1 MKPFK
6 KYHISI
12 GSNIGD
18 RLQNLQNAIDLIHLE
33 ISIVCSISSVYRTN
47 AVGFKGDYFYNICI
61 SFFSN
66 DDHNNV
72 MNSLLDIEKKL
83 GRTRGSNNV
92 YESRVIDLDML
103 LIEDEI
109 VNNNLLTIPHPSMH
123 LREFVLIPL
132 NDIDPNINHP
142 IFNKNAIEL
151 LKLCEG
157 NNKVEKIKDKLSN
170 PKDKFNISNFKY
182 IAIEGNIG
190 AGKSSLAKMISVD
203 FNSKLI
209 LERFADNPF
218 LPKFYEEPDRY
229 AFTLEMSFLAERYQQ
244 ITDDLSQLN
253 IFNDS
258 IISDY
263 DIFKSLIFSKITLSD
278 DEFALYRK
286 LFFSMYKDILKPDL
300 YIYLNQNV
308 DRLKENIKKRG
319 RDYEQNIDKKYLN
332 NINSGYLDFHKSQ
345 TDLNIKIIDINDL
358 DFVNNRI
365 DYLSILS
372 SICE

>member
-1 MKPFK
+1 MKSFN

-18 RLQNLQNAIDLIHLE
+18 KLQNLQDAIDLIHLE
-33 ISIVCSISSVYRTN
+33 ISIVSSISPIYKTK
-47 AVGFKGDYFYNICI
+47 AVGFEGDDFYNICI

-66 DDHNNV
+66 DDPNN
-72 MNSLLDIEKKL
+72 LLQTLLNIETKL
-83 GRTRGSNNV
+83 GRTRSDKNV
-92 YESRVIDLDML
+92 YESRIVDLDII
-103 LIEDEI
+103 LIEDQVI
-109 VNNNLLTIPHPSMH
+109 NNNLLTVPHPSMH
-123 LREFVLIPL
+123 LREFVLAPL

-142 IFNKNAIEL
+142 ILNKNSNEL
-151 LKLCEG
+151 LKSCKG
-157 NNKVEKIKDKLSN
+157 SNVEKLSKVLSN
-170 PKDKFNISNFKY
+170 PKDQFNISKFKY

-190 AGKSSLAKMISVD
+190 AGKTSLAKKISID

-218 LPKFYEEPDRY
+218 LPKFYEDPDRY

-253 IFNDS
+253 IFSDS
-258 IISDY
+258 IVSDY
-263 DIFKSLIFSKITLSD
+263 DIFKSLIFSKITLSE

-300 YIYLNQNV
+300 YIYLNQNI

-319 RDYEQNIDKKYLN
+319 RDYEQNIDSKYLK
-332 NINSGYLDFHKSQ
+332 NINSGYLDFHKTQ
-345 TDLNIKIIDINDL
+345 TDLNIKIIDINNM
-358 DFVNNRI
+358 DFVNNRM
-365 DYLSILS
+365 DYLSLLK
-372 SICE
+372 SICQ

>member
-1 MKPFK
+1 MKSFN

-18 RLQNLQNAIDLIHLE
+18 KLQNLQDAIDLIHLE
-33 ISIVCSISSVYRTN
+33 ISIVSSISPIYKTK
-47 AVGFKGDYFYNICI
+47 AVGFEGDDFYNICI

-66 DDHNNV
+66 DDPNNILQ
-72 MNSLLDIEKKL
+72 SLLNIETKL
-83 GRTRGSNNV
+83 GRTRSDKNV
-92 YESRVIDLDML
+92 YESRKIDLDII
-103 LIEDEI
+103 LIEDQVI
-109 VNNNLLTIPHPSMH
+109 SNNLLTVPHPSMH
-123 LREFVLIPL
+123 LREFVLAPL

-142 IFNKNAIEL
+142 ILNKNSNEL
-151 LKLCEG
+151 LKSCKD
-157 NNKVEKIKDKLSN
+157 NNIKKLSKVLSN
-170 PKDKFNISNFKY
+170 PKDQFNISKFKY

-190 AGKSSLAKMISVD
+190 AGKTSLAKKISID

-218 LPKFYEEPDRY
+218 LPKFYEDPDRY

-253 IFNDS
+253 IFSDS
-258 IISDY
+258 IVSDY
-263 DIFKSLIFSKITLSD
+263 DIFKSLIFSKITLSE

-300 YIYLNQNV
+300 YIYLNQNI

-319 RDYEQNIDKKYLN
+319 RDYEQNIDSKYLK
-332 NINSGYLDFHKSQ
+332 NINSGYLDFHKTQ
-345 TDLNIKIIDINDL
+345 TDLNIKIIDINNM

-365 DYLSILS
+365 DYLNILK
-372 SICE
+372 SICQ

>member
-1 MKPFK
+1 MKSFN

-33 ISIVCSISSVYRTN
+33 ISIISSISPIYRTK
-47 AVGFKGDYFYNICI
+47 AVGFNGDDFYNICI

-66 DDHNNV
+66 DDPNNLLQ
-72 MNSLLDIEKKL
+72 SLLNIEEKL
-83 GRTRGSNNV
+83 GRTRSDKNV
-92 YESRVIDLDML
+92 YESRTIDLDII
-103 LIEDEI
+103 LIEDQI
-109 VNNNLLTIPHPSMH
+109 INNNLLTVPHPSMH
-123 LREFVLIPL
+123 LREFVLAPL

-142 IFNKNAIEL
+142 ILNKNSNEL
-151 LKLCEG
+151 LKSCESG
-157 NNKVEKIKDKLSN
+157 DVEKLREILTN
-170 PKDKFNISNFKY
+170 PKDQFDISKFKY

-190 AGKSSLAKMISVD
+190 AGKTSLAKKISID

-218 LPKFYEEPDRY
+218 LPKFYEDPDRY

-258 IISDY
+258 IVSDY
-263 DIFKSLIFSKITLSD
+263 DIFKSLIFSKITLSE

-300 YIYLNQNV
+300 YIYLNQNI

-319 RDYEQNIDKKYLN
+319 RDYEQNIDSKYLKS
-332 NINSGYLDFHKSQ
+332 INAGYLDFHKTQ
-345 TDLNIKIIDINDL
+345 TDLNIKIIDINNM

-365 DYLSILS
+365 DYLSILK
-372 SICE
+372 SICQ

>member
-1 MKPFK
+1 MKSFN

-33 ISIVCSISSVYRTN
+33 ISIVTSISPIYKTK
-47 AVGFKGDYFYNICI
+47 AIGFKGDDFYNICI

-66 DDHNNV
+66 DDPNNLLQ
-72 MNSLLDIEKKL
+72 SLLSIETKL
-83 GRTRGSNNV
+83 GRTRSDKNV
-92 YESRVIDLDML
+92 YESRTIDLDII
-103 LIEDEI
+103 LIEDQI
-109 VNNNLLTIPHPSMH
+109 INNNLLTVPHPSMH
-123 LREFVLIPL
+123 LREFVLAPL

-142 IFNKNAIEL
+142 ILNKNSNEL
-151 LKLCEG
+151 LKSCKG
-157 NNKVEKIKDKLSN
+157 SNVEKLSKVLSN
-170 PKDKFNISNFKY
+170 PKDQFNISKFKY

-190 AGKSSLAKMISVD
+190 AGKTSLAKKISID

-253 IFNDS
+253 IFSDS
-258 IISDY
+258 IVSDY
-263 DIFKSLIFSKITLSD
+263 DIFKSLIFSKITLSE

-300 YIYLNQNV
+300 YIYLNQNI

-319 RDYEQNIDKKYLN
+319 RDYEQNIDSKYLK
-332 NINSGYLDFHKSQ
+332 NINSGYLDFHKTQ
-345 TDLNIKIIDINDL
+345 TDLNIKIIDINNM
-358 DFVNNRI
+358 DFLNNRI
-365 DYLSILS
+365 DYLNILK
-372 SICE
+372 SICQ

>member
-1 MKPFK
+1 MKSFN

-18 RLQNLQNAIDLIHLE
+18 RLQNLQDAIDLIHLE
-33 ISIVCSISSVYRTN
+33 ISIVTSISPIYQTK
-47 AVGFKGDYFYNICI
+47 AVGFEGDDFYNICI

-66 DDHNNV
+66 DDPNN
-72 MNSLLDIEKKL
+72 LLQTLLNIETKL
-83 GRTRGSNNV
+83 GRTRSDKNV
-92 YESRVIDLDML
+92 FESRIIDLDII
-103 LIEDEI
+103 LIEDQVI
-109 VNNNLLTIPHPSMH
+109 NNNLLTVPHPSMH
-123 LREFVLIPL
+123 LREFVLAPL

-142 IFNKNAIEL
+142 ILNKNSNEL
-151 LKLCEG
+151 LKSCKD
-157 NNKVEKIKDKLSN
+157 NNIKKLSKVLSN
-170 PKDKFNISNFKY
+170 PKDQFNISKFKY

-190 AGKSSLAKMISVD
+190 AGKTSLAKKISID

-253 IFNDS
+253 IFSDS
-258 IISDY
+258 IVSDY
-263 DIFKSLIFSKITLSD
+263 DIFKSLIFSKITLSE

-300 YIYLNQNV
+300 YIYLNQNI

-319 RDYEQNIDKKYLN
+319 RDYEQNIDSKYLK
-332 NINSGYLDFHKSQ
+332 NINSGYLDFHKTQ
-345 TDLNIKIIDINDL
+345 TDLNIKIIDINNM

-365 DYLSILS
+365 DYLSLLK
-372 SICE
+372 SICQ

>member
-1 MKPFK
+1 MKSFN

-33 ISIVCSISSVYRTN
+33 ISIISSISPIYKTK
-47 AVGFKGDYFYNICI
+47 AVGFNGDDFYNICI

-66 DDHNNV
+66 DDPNNLLQ
-72 MNSLLDIEKKL
+72 SLLNIEGKL
-83 GRTRGSNNV
+83 GRTRNNKNV
-92 YESRVIDLDML
+92 YESRTIDLDII
-103 LIEDEI
+103 LIEDQI
-109 VNNNLLTIPHPSMH
+109 INNNLLTVPHPSMH
-123 LREFVLIPL
+123 LREFVLAPL

-142 IFNKNAIEL
+142 ILNKNSNEL
-151 LKLCEG
+151 LKSCESG
-157 NNKVEKIKDKLSN
+157 DVKKLREILTN
-170 PKDKFNISNFKY
+170 PKDQFDISKFKY

-190 AGKSSLAKMISVD
+190 AGKTSLAKKISID

-218 LPKFYEEPDRY
+218 LPKFYEDPDRY

-258 IISDY
+258 IVSDY
-263 DIFKSLIFSKITLSD
+263 DIFKSLIFSKITLSE

-300 YIYLNQNV
+300 YIYLNQNI

-319 RDYEQNIDKKYLN
+319 RDYEQNIDSKYLKS
-332 NINSGYLDFHKSQ
+332 INSGYLDFHKTQ
-345 TDLNIKIIDINDL
+345 TDLNIKIIDINNM

-365 DYLSILS
+365 DYLSILK
-372 SICE
+372 SICQ

>member
-1 MKPFK
+1 MKSFN

-33 ISIVCSISSVYRTN
+33 ISIVTSISPIYKTK
-47 AVGFKGDYFYNICI
+47 AVGFKGDDFYNICI

-66 DDHNNV
+66 DDPNNLLQ
-72 MNSLLDIEKKL
+72 SLLNIETKL
-83 GRTRGSNNV
+83 GRTRSDKNV
-92 YESRVIDLDML
+92 YESRTIDLDII
-103 LIEDEI
+103 LIEDQI
-109 VNNNLLTIPHPSMH
+109 INNNLLTVPHPSMH
-123 LREFVLIPL
+123 LREFVLAPL

-142 IFNKNAIEL
+142 ILNKNSNEL
-151 LKLCEG
+151 LKSCKG
-157 NNKVEKIKDKLSN
+157 SNVEKLSKVLSN
-170 PKDKFNISNFKY
+170 PKDQFNISKFKY

-190 AGKSSLAKMISVD
+190 AGKTSLAKKISID

-253 IFNDS
+253 IFSDS
-258 IISDY
+258 IVSDY
-263 DIFKSLIFSKITLSD
+263 DIFKSLIFSKITLSE

-300 YIYLNQNV
+300 YIYLNQNI

-319 RDYEQNIDKKYLN
+319 RDYEQNIDSKYLK
-332 NINSGYLDFHKSQ
+332 NINSGYLDFHKTQ
-345 TDLNIKIIDINDL
+345 TDLNIKIIDINNM
-358 DFVNNRI
+358 DFLNNRI
-365 DYLSILS
+365 DYLNILK
-372 SICE
+372 SICQ

>member
-1 MKPFK
+1 MKSFN

-18 RLQNLQNAIDLIHLE
+18 RLQNLQDAIDLIHLE
-33 ISIVCSISSVYRTN
+33 ISIVTSISPIYQTK
-47 AVGFKGDYFYNICI
+47 AVGFEGDDFYNICI

-66 DDHNNV
+66 DDPNNILQ
-72 MNSLLDIEKKL
+72 SLLNIETKL
-83 GRTRGSNNV
+83 GRTRSDKNV
-92 YESRVIDLDML
+92 FESRKIDLDII
-103 LIEDEI
+103 LIEDQVI
-109 VNNNLLTIPHPSMH
+109 NNNLLTVPHPSMH
-123 LREFVLIPL
+123 LREFVLAPL

-142 IFNKNAIEL
+142 ILNKNSNEL
-151 LKLCEG
+151 LKSCKD
-157 NNKVEKIKDKLSN
+157 NNIKKLSKVLSN
-170 PKDKFNISNFKY
+170 PKDQFNISKFKY

-190 AGKSSLAKMISVD
+190 AGKTSLAKKISID

-253 IFNDS
+253 IFSDS
-258 IISDY
+258 IVSDY
-263 DIFKSLIFSKITLSD
+263 DIFKSLIFSKITLSE

-300 YIYLNQNV
+300 YIYLNQNI

-319 RDYEQNIDKKYLN
+319 RDYEQNIDSKYLK
-332 NINSGYLDFHKSQ
+332 NINSGYLDFHKTQ
-345 TDLNIKIIDINDL
+345 TDLNIKIIDINNM

-365 DYLSILS
+365 DYLSLLK
-372 SICE
+372 SICQ

>member
-1 MKPFK
+1 MKSFN

-33 ISIVCSISSVYRTN
+33 ISIISSISPIYKTK
-47 AVGFKGDYFYNICI
+47 AVGFNGDDFYNICI

-66 DDHNNV
+66 DDPNNLLQ
-72 MNSLLDIEKKL
+72 SLLNIEGKL
-83 GRTRGSNNV
+83 GRTRNNKNV
-92 YESRVIDLDML
+92 YESRTIDLDII
-103 LIEDEI
+103 LIEDQI
-109 VNNNLLTIPHPSMH
+109 INNNLLTVPHPSMH
-123 LREFVLIPL
+123 LREFVLAPL

-142 IFNKNAIEL
+142 ILNKNSNEL
-151 LKLCEG
+151 LKLCKSG
-157 NNKVEKIKDKLSN
+157 HIEKLREILTN
-170 PKDKFNISNFKY
+170 PKDQFDISKFKY

-190 AGKSSLAKMISVD
+190 AGKTSLAKKISID

-258 IISDY
+258 IVSDY
-263 DIFKSLIFSKITLSD
+263 DIFKSLIFSKITLSE
-278 DEFALYRK
+278 DEFALYRR

-300 YIYLNQNV
+300 YIYLNQNI

-319 RDYEQNIDKKYLN
+319 RDYEQNIDSKYLKS
-332 NINSGYLDFHKSQ
+332 INSGYLDFHKTQ
-345 TDLNIKIIDINDL
+345 TDLNIKIIDINNM

-365 DYLSILS
+365 DYLSILK
-372 SICE
+372 SICQ

>member
-1 MKPFK
+1 MKSFN

-33 ISIVCSISSVYRTN
+33 ISIVTSISPIYKTK
-47 AVGFKGDYFYNICI
+47 AVGFKGDDFYNICI

-66 DDHNNV
+66 DDPNNLLQ
-72 MNSLLDIEKKL
+72 SLLNIETKL
-83 GRTRGSNNV
+83 GRTRSDKNV
-92 YESRVIDLDML
+92 YESRTIDLDII
-103 LIEDEI
+103 LIEDQI
-109 VNNNLLTIPHPSMH
+109 INNNLLTVPHPSMH
-123 LREFVLIPL
+123 LREFVLAPL

-142 IFNKNAIEL
+142 ILNKNSNEL
-151 LKLCEG
+151 LKSCKG
-157 NNKVEKIKDKLSN
+157 SNVEKLSKVLSN
-170 PKDKFNISNFKY
+170 PKDQFNISKFKY

-190 AGKSSLAKMISVD
+190 AGKTSLAKKISID

-253 IFNDS
+253 IFSDS
-258 IISDY
+258 IVSDY
-263 DIFKSLIFSKITLSD
+263 DIFKSLIFSKITLSE

-300 YIYLNQNV
+300 YIYLNQNI

-319 RDYEQNIDKKYLN
+319 RDYEQNIDSKYLK
-332 NINSGYLDFHKSQ
+332 NINSGYLDFHKTQ
-345 TDLNIKIIDINDL
+345 TDLNIKIIDINNM

-365 DYLSILS
+365 DYLNILK
-372 SICE
+372 SICQ

>member
-1 MKPFK
+1 MKSFN

-18 RLQNLQNAIDLIHLE
+18 RLQNLQDAIDLIHLE
-33 ISIVCSISSVYRTN
+33 ISIVTSISPIYQTK
-47 AVGFKGDYFYNICI
+47 AVGFEGDDFYNICI

-66 DDHNNV
+66 DDPNN
-72 MNSLLDIEKKL
+72 LLQTLLNIETKL
-83 GRTRGSNNV
+83 GRTRSDKNV
-92 YESRVIDLDML
+92 YESRIIDLDII
-103 LIEDEI
+103 LIEDQVI
-109 VNNNLLTIPHPSMH
+109 INNLLTVPHPSMH
-123 LREFVLIPL
+123 LREFVLAPL

-142 IFNKNAIEL
+142 ILNKNSNEL
-151 LKLCEG
+151 LKSCKG
-157 NNKVEKIKDKLSN
+157 NNIKKLSKVLSN
-170 PKDKFNISNFKY
+170 PKDQFNISKFKY

-190 AGKSSLAKMISVD
+190 AGKTSLAKKISID

-253 IFNDS
+253 IFSDS
-258 IISDY
+258 IVSDY
-263 DIFKSLIFSKITLSD
+263 DIFKSLIFSKITLSE

-300 YIYLNQNV
+300 YIYLNQNI

-319 RDYEQNIDKKYLN
+319 RDYEQNIDSKYLK
-332 NINSGYLDFHKSQ
+332 NINSGYLDFHKTQ
-345 TDLNIKIIDINDL
+345 TDLNIKIIDINNM

-365 DYLSILS
+365 DYLSILK
-372 SICE
+372 SICQ

>member
-1 MKPFK
+1 MKSFN

-18 RLQNLQNAIDLIHLE
+18 KLQNLQDAIDLIHLE
-33 ISIVCSISSVYRTN
+33 ISIVSSISPIYKTK
-47 AVGFKGDYFYNICI
+47 AVGFEGDDFYNICI

-66 DDHNNV
+66 DDPNNILQ
-72 MNSLLDIEKKL
+72 SLLNIETKL
-83 GRTRGSNNV
+83 GRTRSDKNV
-92 YESRVIDLDML
+92 YESRIIDLDII
-103 LIEDEI
+103 LIEDQVI
-109 VNNNLLTIPHPSMH
+109 INNLLTVPHPSMH
-123 LREFVLIPL
+123 LREFVLAPL

-142 IFNKNAIEL
+142 ILNKNSNEL
-151 LKLCEG
+151 LKSCKG
-157 NNKVEKIKDKLSN
+157 SNVEKLSKVLSN
-170 PKDKFNISNFKY
+170 PKDQFNISKFKY

-190 AGKSSLAKMISVD
+190 AGKTSLAKKISID

-218 LPKFYEEPDRY
+218 LPKFYEDPDRY

-253 IFNDS
+253 IFSDS
-258 IISDY
+258 IVSDY
-263 DIFKSLIFSKITLSD
+263 DIFKSLIFSKITLSE

-300 YIYLNQNV
+300 YIYLNQNI

-319 RDYEQNIDKKYLN
+319 RDYEQNIDSKYLK
-332 NINSGYLDFHKSQ
+332 NINSGYLDFHKTQ
-345 TDLNIKIIDINDL
+345 TDLNIKIIDINNM

-365 DYLSILS
+365 DYLNILK
-372 SICE
+372 SICQ

>member
-1 MKPFK
+1 MKSFK

-83 GRTRGSNNV
+83 GRIRGSNNV

>member
-1 MKPFK
+1 MKSFN

-18 RLQNLQNAIDLIHLE
+18 RLQNLQDAIDLIHLE
-33 ISIVCSISSVYRTN
+33 ISIVTSISPIYQTK
-47 AVGFKGDYFYNICI
+47 AVGFEGDDFYNICI

-66 DDHNNV
+66 DDPNN
-72 MNSLLDIEKKL
+72 LLQTLLNIETKL
-83 GRTRGSNNV
+83 GRTRSDKNV
-92 YESRVIDLDML
+92 YESRIIDLDII
-103 LIEDEI
+103 LIEDQVI
-109 VNNNLLTIPHPSMH
+109 NNNLLTVPHPSMH
-123 LREFVLIPL
+123 LREFVLAPL

-142 IFNKNAIEL
+142 ILNKNSNEL
-151 LKLCEG
+151 LKSCKD
-157 NNKVEKIKDKLSN
+157 NNIKKLSKVLSN
-170 PKDKFNISNFKY
+170 PKDQFNISKFKY

-190 AGKSSLAKMISVD
+190 AGKTSLAKKISID

-253 IFNDS
+253 IFSDS
-258 IISDY
+258 IVSDY
-263 DIFKSLIFSKITLSD
+263 DIFKSLIFSKITLSE

-300 YIYLNQNV
+300 YIYLNQNI

-319 RDYEQNIDKKYLN
+319 RDYEQNIDSKYLK
-332 NINSGYLDFHKSQ
+332 NINSGYLDFHKTQ
-345 TDLNIKIIDINDL
+345 TDLNIKIIDINDM

-365 DYLSILS
+365 DYLSILK
-372 SICE
+372 SICQ

>member
-12 GSNIGD
+12 GSNVGD

-103 LIEDEI
+103 LIEDDI

-170 PKDKFNISNFKY
+170 PKDKFNISKFKY

>member
-1 MKPFK
+1 MKSFN

-33 ISIVCSISSVYRTN
+33 ISIISSISPIYKTK
-47 AVGFKGDYFYNICI
+47 AVGFNGDHFYNICI

-66 DDHNNV
+66 DDPNNLLQ
-72 MNSLLDIEKKL
+72 SLLNIEGKL
-83 GRTRGSNNV
+83 GRTRNDKNV
-92 YESRVIDLDML
+92 YESRTIDLDII
-103 LIEDEI
+103 LIEDQI
-109 VNNNLLTIPHPSMH
+109 INNNLLTVPHPSMH
-123 LREFVLIPL
+123 LREFVLAPL

-142 IFNKNAIEL
+142 ILNKNSNEL
-151 LKLCEG
+151 LKLCKSG
-157 NNKVEKIKDKLSN
+157 HIEKLREILTN
-170 PKDKFNISNFKY
+170 PKDQFDISKFKY

-190 AGKSSLAKMISVD
+190 AGKTSLAKKISID

-258 IISDY
+258 IVSDY
-263 DIFKSLIFSKITLSD
+263 DIFKSLIFSKITLSE

-300 YIYLNQNV
+300 YIYLNQNI

-319 RDYEQNIDKKYLN
+319 RDYEQNIDSKYLK
-332 NINSGYLDFHKSQ
+332 NINSGYLDFHKTQ
-345 TDLNIKIIDINDL
+345 TDLNIKIIDINNM

-365 DYLSILS
+365 DYLSILK
-372 SICE
+372 SICQ

>member
-1 MKPFK
+1 MKSFN

-33 ISIVCSISSVYRTN
+33 ISIISSISPIYKTK
-47 AVGFKGDYFYNICI
+47 AVGFNGDDFYNICI

-66 DDHNNV
+66 DDPNNLLQ
-72 MNSLLDIEKKL
+72 SLLNIEGKL
-83 GRTRGSNNV
+83 GRTRNNKNV
-92 YESRVIDLDML
+92 YESRTIDLDII
-103 LIEDEI
+103 LIEDQI
-109 VNNNLLTIPHPSMH
+109 INNNLLTVPHPSMH
-123 LREFVLIPL
+123 LREFVLAPL

-142 IFNKNAIEL
+142 ILNKNSNEL
-151 LKLCEG
+151 LKSCESG
-157 NNKVEKIKDKLSN
+157 DVEKLREILTN
-170 PKDKFNISNFKY
+170 PKDQFDISKFKY

-190 AGKSSLAKMISVD
+190 AGKTSLAKKISID

-218 LPKFYEEPDRY
+218 LPKFYDDPDRY

-258 IISDY
+258 IVSDY
-263 DIFKSLIFSKITLSD
+263 DIFKSLIFSKITLSE

-300 YIYLNQNV
+300 YIYLNQNI
-308 DRLKENIKKRG
+308 DRLKENIKKRV
-319 RDYEQNIDKKYLN
+319 RDYEQNIDSKYLKS
-332 NINSGYLDFHKSQ
+332 INSGYLDFHKTQ
-345 TDLNIKIIDINDL
+345 TDLNIKIIDINNM

-365 DYLSILS
+365 DYLSILK
-372 SICE
+372 SICQ

>member
-1 MKPFK
+1 MKSFN

-33 ISIVCSISSVYRTN
+33 ISIISSISPIYRTK
-47 AVGFKGDYFYNICI
+47 AVCFNGDDFYNICI

-66 DDHNNV
+66 DDPNNLLQ
-72 MNSLLDIEKKL
+72 SLLNIEGKL
-83 GRTRGSNNV
+83 GRTRNNKNV
-92 YESRVIDLDML
+92 YESRTIDLDII
-103 LIEDEI
+103 LIEDQI
-109 VNNNLLTIPHPSMH
+109 INNNLLTVPHPSMH
-123 LREFVLIPL
+123 LREFVLAPL

-142 IFNKNAIEL
+142 ILNKNSNEL
-151 LKLCEG
+151 LKSCESG
-157 NNKVEKIKDKLSN
+157 DVEKLREILTN
-170 PKDKFNISNFKY
+170 PKDQFDISKFKY

-190 AGKSSLAKMISVD
+190 AGKTSLAKKISID

-218 LPKFYEEPDRY
+218 LPKFYEDPDRY

-258 IISDY
+258 IVSDY
-263 DIFKSLIFSKITLSD
+263 DIFKSLIFSKITLSE

-300 YIYLNQNV
+300 YIYLNQNI

-319 RDYEQNIDKKYLN
+319 RDYEQNIDSKYLKS
-332 NINSGYLDFHKSQ
+332 INSGYLDFHKTQ
-345 TDLNIKIIDINDL
+345 TDLNIKIIDINNM

-365 DYLSILS
+365 DYLSILK
-372 SICE
+372 SICQ

>member
-1 MKPFK
+1 MKSFN

-33 ISIVCSISSVYRTN
+33 ISIISSISPIYKTK
-47 AVGFKGDYFYNICI
+47 AVGFNGDDFYNICI

-66 DDHNNV
+66 DDPNNLLQ
-72 MNSLLDIEKKL
+72 SLLNIEGKL
-83 GRTRGSNNV
+83 GRTRNNKNV
-92 YESRVIDLDML
+92 YESRTIDLDII
-103 LIEDEI
+103 LIEDQI
-109 VNNNLLTIPHPSMH
+109 INNNLLTVPHPSMH
-123 LREFVLIPL
+123 LREFVLAPL

-142 IFNKNAIEL
+142 ILNKNSNEL
-151 LKLCEG
+151 LKSCESG
-157 NNKVEKIKDKLSN
+157 DVEKLREILTN
-170 PKDKFNISNFKY
+170 PKDKFDISKFKY

-190 AGKSSLAKMISVD
+190 AGKTSLAKKISID

-218 LPKFYEEPDRY
+218 LPKFYEDPDRY

-258 IISDY
+258 IVSDY
-263 DIFKSLIFSKITLSD
+263 DIFKSLIFSKITLSE

-300 YIYLNQNV
+300 YIYLNQNI

-319 RDYEQNIDKKYLN
+319 RDYEQNIDSKYLKS
-332 NINSGYLDFHKSQ
+332 INSGYLDFHKTQ
-345 TDLNIKIIDINDL
+345 TDLNIKIIDINNM

-365 DYLSILS
+365 DYLSILK
-372 SICE
+372 SICQ

>member
-1 MKPFK
+1 MKSFN

-33 ISIVCSISSVYRTN
+33 ISIVTSISPIYKTK
-47 AVGFKGDYFYNICI
+47 AVGFKGDDFYNICI

-66 DDHNNV
+66 DDPNNLLQ
-72 MNSLLDIEKKL
+72 SLLSIETKL
-83 GRTRGSNNV
+83 GRTRSDKNV
-92 YESRVIDLDML
+92 YESRTIDLDII
-103 LIEDEI
+103 LIEDQI
-109 VNNNLLTIPHPSMH
+109 INNNLLTVPHPSMH
-123 LREFVLIPL
+123 LREFVLAPL

-142 IFNKNAIEL
+142 ILNKNSNEL
-151 LKLCEG
+151 LKSCKG
-157 NNKVEKIKDKLSN
+157 SNVEKLSKVLSN
-170 PKDKFNISNFKY
+170 PKDQFNISKFKY

-190 AGKSSLAKMISVD
+190 AGKTSLAKKISID

-253 IFNDS
+253 IFSDS
-258 IISDY
+258 IVSDY
-263 DIFKSLIFSKITLSD
+263 DIFKSLIFSKITLSE

-300 YIYLNQNV
+300 YIYLNQNIE
-308 DRLKENIKKRG
+308 RLKENIKKRG
-319 RDYEQNIDKKYLN
+319 RDYEQNIDSKYLK
-332 NINSGYLDFHKSQ
+332 NINSGYLDFHKTQ
-345 TDLNIKIIDINDL
+345 TDLNIKIIDINNM
-358 DFVNNRI
+358 DFLNNRI
-365 DYLSILS
+365 DYLNILK
-372 SICE
+372 SICQ

>member
-12 GSNIGD
+12 GSNVGD

-83 GRTRGSNNV
+83 GRIRGSNNV

>member
-12 GSNIGD
+12 GSNVGD

>member
-1 MKPFK
+1 MKSFN

-18 RLQNLQNAIDLIHLE
+18 RLQNLQDAIDLIHLE
-33 ISIVCSISSVYRTN
+33 ISIVTSISPIYQTK
-47 AVGFKGDYFYNICI
+47 AVGFEGDDFYNICI

-66 DDHNNV
+66 DDPNN
-72 MNSLLDIEKKL
+72 LLQTLLNIETKL
-83 GRTRGSNNV
+83 GRTRSDKNV
-92 YESRVIDLDML
+92 YESRIIDLDII
-103 LIEDEI
+103 LIEDQVI
-109 VNNNLLTIPHPSMH
+109 INNLLTVPHPSMH
-123 LREFVLIPL
+123 LREFVLAPL

-142 IFNKNAIEL
+142 ILNKNSNEL
-151 LKLCEG
+151 LKSCKG
-157 NNKVEKIKDKLSN
+157 NNIKKLSKVLSN
-170 PKDKFNISNFKY
+170 PKDQFNISKFKY

-190 AGKSSLAKMISVD
+190 AGKTSLAKKISID

-253 IFNDS
+253 IFSDS
-258 IISDY
+258 IVSDY
-263 DIFKSLIFSKITLSD
+263 DIFKSLIFSKITLSE

-300 YIYLNQNV
+300 YIYLNQNI

-319 RDYEQNIDKKYLN
+319 RDYEQNIDSKYLK
-332 NINSGYLDFHKSQ
+332 NINSGYLDFHKTQ
-345 TDLNIKIIDINDL
+345 TDLNIKIIDINNM

-365 DYLSILS
+365 DYLSLLK
-372 SICE
+372 SICQ

>member
-1 MKPFK
+1 MKSFN

-33 ISIVCSISSVYRTN
+33 ISIVTSISPIYKTK
-47 AVGFKGDYFYNICI
+47 AVGFKGDDFYNICI

-66 DDHNNV
+66 DDPNNLLQ
-72 MNSLLDIEKKL
+72 SLLNIETKL
-83 GRTRGSNNV
+83 GRTRSDKNV
-92 YESRVIDLDML
+92 YESRTIDLDII
-103 LIEDEI
+103 LIEDQI
-109 VNNNLLTIPHPSMH
+109 INNNLLTVPHPSMH
-123 LREFVLIPL
+123 LREFVLAPL

-142 IFNKNAIEL
+142 ILNKNSNEL
-151 LKLCEG
+151 LKSCKG
-157 NNKVEKIKDKLSN
+157 SNVEKLSKVLSN
-170 PKDKFNISNFKY
+170 PKDQFNISKFKY

-190 AGKSSLAKMISVD
+190 AGKTSLAKKISID

-253 IFNDS
+253 IFSDS
-258 IISDY
+258 IVSDY
-263 DIFKSLIFSKITLSD
+263 DIFKSLIFSKITLSE

-300 YIYLNQNV
+300 YIYLNQNIE
-308 DRLKENIKKRG
+308 RLKENIKKRG
-319 RDYEQNIDKKYLN
+319 RDYEQNIDSKYLK
-332 NINSGYLDFHKSQ
+332 NINSGYLDFHKTQ
-345 TDLNIKIIDINDL
+345 TDLNIKIIDINNM
-358 DFVNNRI
+358 DFLNNRI
-365 DYLSILS
+365 DYLNILK
-372 SICE
+372 SICQ

>member
-12 GSNIGD
+12 GSNVGD

-33 ISIVCSISSVYRTN
+33 ISIVCSVSSVYRTN

>member
-1 MKPFK
+1 MKSFN

-18 RLQNLQNAIDLIHLE
+18 RLQNLQDAIDLIHLE
-33 ISIVCSISSVYRTN
+33 ISIVTSISPIYQTK
-47 AVGFKGDYFYNICI
+47 AVGFEGDDFYNICI

-66 DDHNNV
+66 DDPNNLLQ
-72 MNSLLDIEKKL
+72 SLLNIETKL
-83 GRTRGSNNV
+83 GRTRSDKNV
-92 YESRVIDLDML
+92 YESRIIDLDII
-103 LIEDEI
+103 LIEDQVI
-109 VNNNLLTIPHPSMH
+109 NNNLLTVPHPSMH
-123 LREFVLIPL
+123 LREFVLAPL

-142 IFNKNAIEL
+142 ILNKNSNEL
-151 LKLCEG
+151 LKSCKD
-157 NNKVEKIKDKLSN
+157 NNIKKLSKVLSN
-170 PKDKFNISNFKY
+170 PKDQFNISKFKY

-190 AGKSSLAKMISVD
+190 AGKTSLAKKISID

-253 IFNDS
+253 IFSDS
-258 IISDY
+258 IVSDY
-263 DIFKSLIFSKITLSD
+263 DIFKSLIFSKITLSE

-300 YIYLNQNV
+300 YIYLNQNI

-319 RDYEQNIDKKYLN
+319 RDYEQNIDSKYLK
-332 NINSGYLDFHKSQ
+332 NINSGYLDFHKTQ
-345 TDLNIKIIDINDL
+345 TDLNIKIIDINNM

-365 DYLSILS
+365 DYLSLLK
-372 SICE
+372 SICQ

>member
-1 MKPFK
+1 MKSFN

-18 RLQNLQNAIDLIHLE
+18 RLQNLQDAIDLIHLE
-33 ISIVCSISSVYRTN
+33 ISIVTSISPIYQTK
-47 AVGFKGDYFYNICI
+47 AVGFEGDDFYNICI

-66 DDHNNV
+66 DDPNN
-72 MNSLLDIEKKL
+72 LLQTLLNIETKL
-83 GRTRGSNNV
+83 GRTRSDKNV
-92 YESRVIDLDML
+92 YESRIIDLDII
-103 LIEDEI
+103 LIEDQVI
-109 VNNNLLTIPHPSMH
+109 NNNLLTVPHPSMH
-123 LREFVLIPL
+123 LREFVLAPL

-142 IFNKNAIEL
+142 ILNKNSNEL
-151 LKLCEG
+151 LKSCKG
-157 NNKVEKIKDKLSN
+157 NNIKKLSKVLSN
-170 PKDKFNISNFKY
+170 PKDQFNISKFKY

-190 AGKSSLAKMISVD
+190 AGKTSLAKKISID

-253 IFNDS
+253 IFSDS
-258 IISDY
+258 IVSDY
-263 DIFKSLIFSKITLSD
+263 DIFKSLIFSKITLSE

-300 YIYLNQNV
+300 YIYLNQNI

-319 RDYEQNIDKKYLN
+319 RDYEQNIDSKYLK
-332 NINSGYLDFHKSQ
+332 NINSGYLDFHKTQ
-345 TDLNIKIIDINDL
+345 TDLNIKIIDINNM

-365 DYLSILS
+365 DYLSILK
-372 SICE
+372 SICQ

>member
-1 MKPFK
+1 MKSFN

-18 RLQNLQNAIDLIHLE
+18 KLQNLQDAIDLIHLE
-33 ISIVCSISSVYRTN
+33 ISIVSSISSIYKTK
-47 AVGFKGDYFYNICI
+47 AVGFKGDDFYNICI

-66 DDHNNV
+66 DDPNNLFQ
-72 MNSLLDIEKKL
+72 SLLNIEAKL
-83 GRTRGSNNV
+83 GRTRSDKNV
-92 YESRVIDLDML
+92 YESRIIDLDII
-103 LIEDEI
+103 LIEDQVI
-109 VNNNLLTIPHPSMH
+109 KNNLLTVPHPSMH
-123 LREFVLIPL
+123 LREFVLAPL

-142 IFNKNAIEL
+142 ILNKTSNEL
-151 LKLCEG
+151 LKLCKSG
-157 NNKVEKIKDKLSN
+157 DVEKLREILTN
-170 PKDKFNISNFKY
+170 PKDQFDISKFKY

-190 AGKSSLAKMISVD
+190 AGKTSLAKKISID

-218 LPKFYEEPDRY
+218 LPKFYKDPDRY

-258 IISDY
+258 IVSDY
-263 DIFKSLIFSKITLSD
+263 DIFKSLIFSKITLSE

-300 YIYLNQNV
+300 YIYLNQNI

-319 RDYEQNIDKKYLN
+319 RDYEQNIDSKYLK
-332 NINSGYLDFHKSQ
+332 NINSGYLDFHKTQ
-345 TDLNIKIIDINDL
+345 TDLNIKIIDINNM

-365 DYLSILS
+365 DYLSILK
-372 SICE
+372 SICQ

>member
-18 RLQNLQNAIDLIHLE
+18 KLQNLQNAIDLIHLE

>member
-1 MKPFK
+1 MKSFN

-33 ISIVCSISSVYRTN
+33 ISIISSISPIYKTK
-47 AVGFKGDYFYNICI
+47 AVGFNGDDFYNICI

-66 DDHNNV
+66 DDPNNLLQ
-72 MNSLLDIEKKL
+72 SLLNIEEKL
-83 GRTRGSNNV
+83 GRTRSDKNV
-92 YESRVIDLDML
+92 YESRTIDLDII
-103 LIEDEI
+103 LIEDQI
-109 VNNNLLTIPHPSMH
+109 INNNLLTVPHPSMH
-123 LREFVLIPL
+123 LREFVLAPL

-142 IFNKNAIEL
+142 ILNKNSNEL
-151 LKLCEG
+151 LKSCESG
-157 NNKVEKIKDKLSN
+157 DVEKLREILTN
-170 PKDKFNISNFKY
+170 PKDQFDISKFKY

-190 AGKSSLAKMISVD
+190 AGKTSLAKKISID

-258 IISDY
+258 IVSDY
-263 DIFKSLIFSKITLSD
+263 DIFKSLIFSKITLSE

-300 YIYLNQNV
+300 YIYLNQNI

-319 RDYEQNIDKKYLN
+319 RDYEQNIDSKYLKS
-332 NINSGYLDFHKSQ
+332 INSGYLDFHKTQ
-345 TDLNIKIIDINDL
+345 TDLNIKIIDINNM

-365 DYLSILS
+365 DYLSILK
-372 SICE
+372 SICQ

>member
-1 MKPFK
+1 MKSFN

-33 ISIVCSISSVYRTN
+33 ISIISSISPIYKTK
-47 AVGFKGDYFYNICI
+47 AVGFNGDDFYNICI

-66 DDHNNV
+66 DDPNNLLQ
-72 MNSLLDIEKKL
+72 SLLNIEGKL
-83 GRTRGSNNV
+83 GRTRNNKNV
-92 YESRVIDLDML
+92 YESRTIDLDII
-103 LIEDEI
+103 LIEDQI
-109 VNNNLLTIPHPSMH
+109 INNNLLTVPHPSMH
-123 LREFVLIPL
+123 LREFVLAPL

-142 IFNKNAIEL
+142 ILNKNSNEL
-151 LKLCEG
+151 LKSCESG
-157 NNKVEKIKDKLSN
+157 DVEKLREILIN
-170 PKDKFNISNFKY
+170 PKDQFDISKFKY

-190 AGKSSLAKMISVD
+190 AGKTSLAKKISID

-218 LPKFYEEPDRY
+218 LPKFYEDPDRY

-258 IISDY
+258 IVSDY
-263 DIFKSLIFSKITLSD
+263 DIFKSLIFSKITLSE

-300 YIYLNQNV
+300 YIYLNQNI

-319 RDYEQNIDKKYLN
+319 RDYEQNIDSKYLKS
-332 NINSGYLDFHKSQ
+332 INSGYLDFHKTQ
-345 TDLNIKIIDINDL
+345 TDLNIKIIDINNM

-365 DYLSILS
+365 DYLSILK
-372 SICE
+372 SICQ

>member
-1 MKPFK
+1 MKSFN

-33 ISIVCSISSVYRTN
+33 ISIISSISPIYKTK
-47 AVGFKGDYFYNICI
+47 AVGFNGDDFYNICI

-66 DDHNNV
+66 DDPNNLLQ
-72 MNSLLDIEKKL
+72 SLLNIEEKL
-83 GRTRGSNNV
+83 GRTRSDKNV
-92 YESRVIDLDML
+92 YESRTIDLDII
-103 LIEDEI
+103 LIEDQI
-109 VNNNLLTIPHPSMH
+109 INNNLLTVPHPSMH
-123 LREFVLIPL
+123 LREFVLAPL

-142 IFNKNAIEL
+142 ILNKNSNEL
-151 LKLCEG
+151 LKLCKSG
-157 NNKVEKIKDKLSN
+157 HIEKLREILTN
-170 PKDKFNISNFKY
+170 PKDQFDISKFKY

-190 AGKSSLAKMISVD
+190 AGKTSLAKKISID

-258 IISDY
+258 IVSDY
-263 DIFKSLIFSKITLSD
+263 DIFKSLIFSKITLSE
-278 DEFALYRK
+278 DEFALYRR

-300 YIYLNQNV
+300 YIYLNQNI

-319 RDYEQNIDKKYLN
+319 RDYEQNIDSKYLKS
-332 NINSGYLDFHKSQ
+332 INSGYLDFHKTQ
-345 TDLNIKIIDINDL
+345 TDLNIKIIDINNM

-365 DYLSILS
+365 DYLSILK
-372 SICE
+372 SICQ

>member
-1 MKPFK
+1 MKSFNK
-6 KYHISI
+6 HHISI

-33 ISIVCSISSVYRTN
+33 ISIVTSISPIYKTK
-47 AVGFKGDYFYNICI
+47 AIGFKGDDFYNICI

-66 DDHNNV
+66 DDPNNLLQ
-72 MNSLLDIEKKL
+72 SLLSIETKL
-83 GRTRGSNNV
+83 GRTRSDKNV
-92 YESRVIDLDML
+92 YESRTIDLDII
-103 LIEDEI
+103 LIEDQI
-109 VNNNLLTIPHPSMH
+109 INNNLLTVPHPSMH
-123 LREFVLIPL
+123 LREFVLAPL

-142 IFNKNAIEL
+142 ILNKNSNEL
-151 LKLCEG
+151 LKSCKG
-157 NNKVEKIKDKLSN
+157 SNVEKLSKVLSN
-170 PKDKFNISNFKY
+170 PKDQFNISKFKY

-190 AGKSSLAKMISVD
+190 AGKTSLAKKISID

-253 IFNDS
+253 IFSDS
-258 IISDY
+258 IVSDY
-263 DIFKSLIFSKITLSD
+263 DIFKSLIFSKITLSE

-300 YIYLNQNV
+300 YIYLNQNI

-319 RDYEQNIDKKYLN
+319 RDYEQNIDSKYLK
-332 NINSGYLDFHKSQ
+332 NINSGYLDFHKTQ
-345 TDLNIKIIDINDL
+345 TDLNIKIIDINNM
-358 DFVNNRI
+358 DFLNNRI
-365 DYLSILS
+365 DYLNILK
-372 SICE
+372 SICQ

>member
-1 MKPFK
+1 MKSFN

-33 ISIVCSISSVYRTN
+33 ISIISSISPIYKTK
-47 AVGFKGDYFYNICI
+47 AVGFNGDDFYNICI

-66 DDHNNV
+66 DDPNNLLQSLHN
-72 MNSLLDIEKKL
+72 IEGKL
-83 GRTRGSNNV
+83 GRTRNNKNV
-92 YESRVIDLDML
+92 YESRTIDLDII
-103 LIEDEI
+103 LIEDQI
-109 VNNNLLTIPHPSMH
+109 INNNLLTVPHPSMH
-123 LREFVLIPL
+123 LREFVLAPL

-142 IFNKNAIEL
+142 ILNKNSNEL
-151 LKLCEG
+151 LKSCESG
-157 NNKVEKIKDKLSN
+157 DVEKLREILTN
-170 PKDKFNISNFKY
+170 PKDQFDISKFKY

-190 AGKSSLAKMISVD
+190 AGKTSLAKKISID

-258 IISDY
+258 IVSDY
-263 DIFKSLIFSKITLSD
+263 DIFKSLIFSKITLSE

-300 YIYLNQNV
+300 YIYLNQNI

-319 RDYEQNIDKKYLN
+319 RDYEQNIDSKYLKS
-332 NINSGYLDFHKSQ
+332 INSGYLDFHKTQ
-345 TDLNIKIIDINDL
+345 TDLNIKIIDINNM

-365 DYLSILS
+365 DYLSILK
-372 SICE
+372 SICQ

>member
-1 MKPFK
+1 MKSFN

-33 ISIVCSISSVYRTN
+33 ISIVSSISHIYKTKS
-47 AVGFKGDYFYNICI
+47 VGFKGDDFYNICI

-66 DDHNNV
+66 DDPNNLLQ
-72 MNSLLDIEKKL
+72 SLLNIETKL
-83 GRTRGSNNV
+83 GRTRSDKNV
-92 YESRVIDLDML
+92 YESRTIDLDII
-103 LIEDEI
+103 LIEDQI
-109 VNNNLLTIPHPSMH
+109 INNNLLTVPHPSMH
-123 LREFVLIPL
+123 LREFVLAPL

-142 IFNKNAIEL
+142 ILNKNSNEL
-151 LKLCEG
+151 LQSCKGSNVKKLS
-157 NNKVEKIKDKLSN
+157 KVLSN
-170 PKDKFNISNFKY
+170 PKDQFNISKFKY

-190 AGKSSLAKMISVD
+190 AGKTSLAKKISID

-253 IFNDS
+253 IFSDS
-258 IISDY
+258 IVSDY
-263 DIFKSLIFSKITLSD
+263 DIFKSLIFSKITLSE

-300 YIYLNQNV
+300 YIYLNQNI

-319 RDYEQNIDKKYLN
+319 RDYEQNIDSKYLK
-332 NINSGYLDFHKSQ
+332 NINSGYLDFHKTQ
-345 TDLNIKIIDINDL
+345 TDLNIKIIDINNM

-365 DYLSILS
+365 DYLNILK
-372 SICE
+372 SICQ

>member
-1 MKPFK
+1 MKSFK

-18 RLQNLQNAIDLIHLE
+18 RLQNIQNAIDLIHLE
-33 ISIVCSISSVYRTN
+33 IAIIRSISPVYETA
-47 AVGFKGDYFYNICI
+47 AVGFKGDFFYNICI

-66 DDHNNV
+66 EEPNDALQ
-72 MNSLLDIEKKL
+72 SLLNIENKL
-83 GRTRGSNNV
+83 GRKRSQKNE
-92 YESRVIDLDML
+92 YESRVIDLDII

-109 VNNNLLTIPHPSMH
+109 IDNNLLTIPHPLMH
-123 LREFVLIPL
+123 QREFVLAPL
-132 NDIDPNINHP
+132 NDIDPNVNHP
-142 IFNKNAIEL
+142 ILNKNSLEL
-151 LKLCEG
+151 LSLCD
-157 NNKVEKIKDKLSN
+157 NNKLQRLDYRLSN
-170 PKDKFNISNFKY
+170 PKDKFDVSKFKY

-190 AGKSSLAKMISVD
+190 AGKSSLAKKIAID

-209 LERFADNPF
+209 LERFSDNPF
-218 LPKFYEEPDRY
+218 LPKFYKEPDRY

-258 IISDY
+258 IVSDY
-263 DIFKSLIFSKITLSD
+263 DIFKSLIFSKITLSE
-278 DEFALYRK
+278 DEFSLYRK

-300 YIYLNQNV
+300 YIYLNQNI

-319 RDYEQNIDKKYLN
+319 RDYEQDIDKTYLK
-332 NINSGYLDFHKSQ
+332 NINSGYLDFHKTQ
-345 TDLNIKIIDINDL
+345 IDLNIKIIDINDM

>member
-1 MKPFK
+1 MKSFN

-18 RLQNLQNAIDLIHLE
+18 RLQNLQDAIDLIHLE
-33 ISIVCSISSVYRTN
+33 ISIVSSISPIYKTK
-47 AVGFKGDYFYNICI
+47 AVGFEGDDFYNICI

-66 DDHNNV
+66 DDPNNILQ
-72 MNSLLDIEKKL
+72 SLLNIETKL
-83 GRTRGSNNV
+83 GRTRSDKNV
-92 YESRVIDLDML
+92 FESRKIDLDII
-103 LIEDEI
+103 LIEDQVI
-109 VNNNLLTIPHPSMH
+109 SNNLLTVPHPSMH
-123 LREFVLIPL
+123 LREFVLAPL

-142 IFNKNAIEL
+142 ILNKNSNEL
-151 LKLCEG
+151 LKSCKD
-157 NNKVEKIKDKLSN
+157 NNIKKLSKVLSN
-170 PKDKFNISNFKY
+170 PKDQFNISKFKY

-190 AGKSSLAKMISVD
+190 AGKTSLAKKISID

-209 LERFADNPF
+209 LERFANNPF
-218 LPKFYEEPDRY
+218 LPKFYEDPDRY

-253 IFNDS
+253 IFSDS
-258 IISDY
+258 IVSDY
-263 DIFKSLIFSKITLSD
+263 DIFKSLIFSKITLSE

-300 YIYLNQNV
+300 YIYLNQNI

-319 RDYEQNIDKKYLN
+319 RDYEQNIDSKYLK
-332 NINSGYLDFHKSQ
+332 NINSGYLDFHKTQ
-345 TDLNIKIIDINDL
+345 TDLNIKIIDINNM

-365 DYLSILS
+365 DYLNILK
-372 SICE
+372 SICQ

>member
-12 GSNIGD
+12 GSNVGD

-244 ITDDLSQLN
+244 ITDDLSQLD